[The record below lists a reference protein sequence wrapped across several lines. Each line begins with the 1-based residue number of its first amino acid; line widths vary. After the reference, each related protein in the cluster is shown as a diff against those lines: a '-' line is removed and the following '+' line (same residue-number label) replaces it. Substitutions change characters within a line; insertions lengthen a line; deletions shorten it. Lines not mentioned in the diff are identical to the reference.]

1 MTGRSVPL
9 LRDPFAVAGL
19 AFVNIGAAIPF
30 GISDLSS
37 RTNANAAEW
46 TLSAAFAIA
55 AIVAVIG
62 AFTATRFLSWAAFG
76 SGMLWLIAEAY
87 IATDEKVGGWARVGL
102 SLIFMGVALGSF
114 AWWRVTRVMTE

>member
-1 MTGRSVPL
+1 MRTIPL

-37 RTNANAAEW
+37 RTSANAAEW
-46 TLSAAFAIA
+46 TLSAAFALA
-55 AIVAVIG
+55 ALVAVVG
-62 AFTATRFLSWAAFG
+62 AVTRTVWLSWSAFA

-87 IATDEKVGGWARVGL
+87 IATDEQVGGWARTGL
-102 SLIFMGVALGSF
+102 GLIFMGIALGSF
-114 AWWRVTRVMTE
+114 AWWRVTRVMSE